1 MAFSRDLGRIGPLE
15 YSRSVLDPAPGQG
28 RTPVVATVRGTVRT
42 QPLALQMAVAD
53 GLQRTTQ
60 RVISIQL
67 TLPDDLRLDQCCLS
81 FGPNASS
88 GPSSLLGSDFDVTV
102 RDGEDGAVNMQEVS
116 SLHPPPQQA
125 PPARPSSP
133 GCKALCKKASGAPA
147 CRRSGPSV
155 TWVADAQQTQAYVA
169 AIRDAQETQRYGLSM
184 HETEAAIEAS
194 ASIVQVPSGDE
205 SQEPQSLDFA
215 GKQTFAYQL
224 GPSEDNP
231 SVSSQLGPSEDNP
244 SEDNPSVSGSDR
256 LAKRPRQS

>member
-1 MAFSRDLGRIGPLE
+1 MALSRDLGIIGPLE
-15 YSRSVLDPAPGQG
+15 YSRSVPDPAPGQG

-42 QPLALQMAVAD
+42 QPLALQMASAD

-102 RDGEDGAVNMQEVS
+102 RDGEDGAVSMQEVS

-147 CRRSGPSV
+147 CRRSVPSV
-155 TWVADAQQTQAYVA
+155 RWVPDAQQTQRYEVA
-169 AIRDAQETQRYGLSM
+169 AIRDAQQTQRYAVEENSL
-184 HETEAAIEAS
+184 ETVQTEAAIEAS
-194 ASIVQVPSGDE
+194 ALILQVPSGDE
-205 SQEPQSLDFA
+205 SQDPESLDFA
-215 GKQTFAYQL
+215 GNQTLSYQL

-231 SVSSQLGPSEDNP
+231 SVSTRLGTR
-244 SEDNPSVSGSDR
+244 SDR